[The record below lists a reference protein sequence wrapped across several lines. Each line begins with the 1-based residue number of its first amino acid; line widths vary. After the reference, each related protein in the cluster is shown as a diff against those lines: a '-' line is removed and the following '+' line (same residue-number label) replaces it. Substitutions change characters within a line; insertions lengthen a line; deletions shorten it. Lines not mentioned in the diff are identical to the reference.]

1 MIEKESDVNMENL
14 EFIAEGKKVY
24 VTFWLNILHIYF
36 FILIFFSFDSDRILS
51 FIPPF
56 CDVNFGVFICLSD

>member
-1 MIEKESDVNMENL
+1 MVEKESDVNMENL

-36 FILIFFSFDSDRILS
+36 FILIFFFFWFR
-51 FIPPF
+51 
-56 CDVNFGVFICLSD
+56 